1 MRSAREA
8 LLAQRSA
15 HQRRLDE
22 LLIQRATIGIVTP
35 PQINT
40 EIEDIEAEIAKID
53 SGLNALNTYQEL
65 RSATDT
71 TGFGDRRDQDLK
83 QHIMI
88 ATVQAT
94 VAEFASLRK
103 FVYET
108 QSEMRNELKS
118 FRDVIQWFIIGISA
132 VLLVVLGIIIYIDWM
147 R

>member
-40 EIEDIEAEIAKID
+40 EIEDIEAELAKID
-53 SGLNALNTYQEL
+53 SGLAALDSYREL
-65 RSATDT
+65 RNATET
-71 TGFGDRRDQDLK
+71 VGIPDRRDQSLQ

-103 FVYET
+103 SVYEA
-108 QSEMRNELKS
+108 QSEMRDELKS
-118 FRDVIQWFIIGISA
+118 FRSVIQWFILGISA